1 MILTVPQGIH
11 KVLQTEHTFLQV
23 VASIFEP
30 PIGPLLAAMLSTFGW
45 YRIMSDL
52 VHSVDS

>member
-1 MILTVPQGIH
+1 MVLTVPQEIH

-23 VASIFEP
+23 IVAIFEP

-45 YRIMSDL
+45 YH
-52 VHSVDS
+52 V